1 MIGRAPCA
9 GSIILYPSEQ
19 LGAQEATPALAVEVV
34 VREHRARRSAMAF
47 RDAPL
52 GDAVE
57 ASRTA
62 SLADAIVCFL
72 HIDEAHTL
80 ALFEHAFQAVYV
92 VVDCSHWEKLRVNS

>member
-1 MIGRAPCA
+1 M
-9 GSIILYPSEQ
+9 
-19 LGAQEATPALAVEVV
+19 AVEVV

-92 VVDCSHWEKLRVNS
+92 VVDCRHWEKLVLVDELTS